1 MKGKILNLL
10 LVITSLFGYLEW
22 SGNNHSFL
30 FEAEAELFTKL
41 FSDPKS
47 VLHPFILLPLLG
59 QILLLITLFQKV
71 PDKRMIYF
79 SIGCL
84 GLLLGFMFIIGLYS
98 QNFRIVFSTIPFLV
112 TALLAI
118 RFYRNNGKIA
128 SQ

>member
-30 FEAEAELFTKL
+30 YEAESDLFTKL
-41 FSDPKS
+41 FSDPRS

-59 QILLLITLFQKV
+59 QVLLLTTLFQKA
-71 PDKRMIYF
+71 PNKRMIYF

-84 GLLLGFMFIIGLYS
+84 GLLLGFMLFIGLYTK
-98 QNFRIVFSTIPFLV
+98 NFRIVVSTIPFLV
-112 TALLAI
+112 TALFAI
-118 RFYRNNGKIA
+118 RYYRKNGIHT